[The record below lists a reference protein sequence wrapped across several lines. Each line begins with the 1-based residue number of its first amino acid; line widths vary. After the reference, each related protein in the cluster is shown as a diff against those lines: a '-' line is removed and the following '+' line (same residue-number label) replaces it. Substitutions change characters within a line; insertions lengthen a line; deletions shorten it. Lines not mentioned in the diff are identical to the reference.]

1 MNSLLINL
9 TRISAAI
16 NSFSDW
22 TGRAI
27 SWLTLLM
34 VVVTF
39 LVVVLRYVFQAGWI
53 AMQESVLYM
62 HGMVFLLG
70 AAFTL
75 RRDGHVRVDIFYR
88 EMSPKSQALVNLFGT
103 LLFLFP
109 TCGFIFFVAWQYVF
123 ESWIVMEASREAGGI
138 PAVFLLKTVILMMAA
153 LVLLQGVSEVLR
165 SVMILA
171 GHAPSKED

>member
-1 MNSLLINL
+1 MNSLLIKL
-9 TRISAAI
+9 ARLSAAI
-16 NSFSDW
+16 DSFSDW

-34 VVVTF
+34 VIVTF
-39 LVVVLRYVFQAGWI
+39 LIVVLRYVFHTGWI

-62 HGMVFLLG
+62 HGIVFLLG

-75 RRDGHVRVDIFYR
+75 RRNGHVRVDIFYR
-88 EMSPKSQALVNLFGT
+88 EMGPKSQALVNLFGT
-103 LLFLFP
+103 LFFLFP
-109 TCGFIFFVAWQYVF
+109 TCGFMFFVSWQYVF

-153 LVLLQGVSEVLR
+153 LVLLQGISEALR
-165 SVMILA
+165 SVMTLVDQ
-171 GHAPSKED
+171 APGKEG

>member
-1 MNSLLINL
+1 MNSLLTNL
-9 TRISAAI
+9 ARIRAAI
-16 NSFSDW
+16 DNFSDW

-39 LVVVLRYVFQAGWI
+39 LVVVMRYVFHTGWI

-62 HGMVFLLG
+62 HGTVFLLG

-75 RRDGHVRVDIFYR
+75 KRNAHVRVDIFYR
-88 EMSPKSQALVNLFGT
+88 EMGPKSQAIVNLFGT

-138 PAVFLLKTVILMMAA
+138 PAVFLLKTAILMMAA
-153 LVLLQGVSEVLR
+153 LVLLQGISEVLR
-165 SVMILA
+165 SVMTLA
-171 GHAPSKED
+171 DYAPGEEG